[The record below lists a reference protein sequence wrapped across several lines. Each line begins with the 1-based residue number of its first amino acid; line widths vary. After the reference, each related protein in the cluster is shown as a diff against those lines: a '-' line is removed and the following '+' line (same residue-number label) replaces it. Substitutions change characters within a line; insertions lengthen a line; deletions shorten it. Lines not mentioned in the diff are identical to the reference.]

1 MKTHRPS
8 LARAGAGLLAGSMLL
23 AAGCAN
29 SGDPTYAQR
38 RAAAGAVTGAI
49 LGGIIGHQSG
59 ERDKGIA
66 LGAAAGAVAGGVSGA
81 AEDRKVAELQ
91 YQRRI
96 AEEAYSRRIAEADA
110 QRQRLVSQ
118 GKSVDD
124 PELVAARQRAEA
136 AEAELARLKKEEA
149 LAIQKAKQMADYR
162 AREEAA
168 QAEINR
174 MRGGGE

>member
-1 MKTHRPS
+1 MKAIRPLLSRAS
-8 LARAGAGLLAGSMLL
+8 LVLLAGTGLIV
-23 AAGCAN
+23 AGCAS

-38 RAAAGAVTGAI
+38 RAAAGAVTCAI
-49 LGGIIGHQSG
+49 LGGIIGQQSG
-59 ERDKGIA
+59 EREAGIA
-66 LGAAAGAVAGGVSGA
+66 VGAAAGAIAGGVSGA

-96 AEEAYSRRIAEADA
+96 AEEAYNRRVAEADA
-110 QRQRLVSQ
+110 QRQRLISQ

-124 PELVAARQRAEA
+124 PELLAARQRAEA

-149 LAIQKAKQMADYR
+149 LAIEKARQMAAYR

-168 QAEINR
+168 QAEIAK
-174 MRGGGE
+174 MRGGG